1 MGSENQTKHKLGLY
15 FTRLIIARFLKSA
28 NVKDCKAP
36 FQNIFELLFASN
48 VLDEAWWYDP
58 LMPEISRVIDGLI
71 TGVKV
76 FEAAKNE
83 NAGLKQRILDI
94 DIFNVDSK
102 KTI

>member
-1 MGSENQTKHKLGLY
+1 MRRIVKHPFKIY
-15 FTRLIIARFLKSA
+15 SNCFLLPMFWMKH
-28 NVKDCKAP
+28 D
-36 FQNIFELLFASN
+36 
-48 VLDEAWWYDP
+48 DMTP
-58 LMPEISRVIDGLI
+58 LMPEISRVIGGLI

-83 NAGLKQRILDI
+83 SAGLKQRILDI